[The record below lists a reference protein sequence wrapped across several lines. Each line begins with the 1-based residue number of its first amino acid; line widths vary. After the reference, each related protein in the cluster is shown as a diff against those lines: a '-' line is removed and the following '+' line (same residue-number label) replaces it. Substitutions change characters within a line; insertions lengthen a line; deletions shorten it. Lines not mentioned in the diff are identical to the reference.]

1 MGTDEPFG
9 VRLRRERERR
19 QIALSSISANTKISA
34 ALFEGLE
41 RGDVSRWPSG
51 LFRRAFIRA
60 YAEAIGLDAELTTRE
75 FLARYPDPLELER
88 GPFPPTTA
96 PSTPAPPPPTPARTP
111 PPRAGD
117 AVLRLTLAD
126 AGTKF
131 VAGCLLTTARRR
143 WAAAA
148 FDASVALAIALVVFA
163 ASGHFW
169 VPLGVSM
176 LAYHLGAVLLLGN
189 TPGVCVW
196 APEPGAGEGRGA
208 GGAASRLRAWLRQL
222 AAARRHSDGEAPKG
236 GYVTTRG
243 YTYAA
248 TTTSRVAVAPSRVKS
263 VQRPNVDAPPAII
276 SARRASTS

>member
-1 MGTDEPFG
+1 MGTDESFG
-9 VRLRRERERR
+9 ERLRRERERR

-60 YAEAIGLDAELTTRE
+60 YAEAIGLDSELITRE
-75 FLARYPDPLELER
+75 FLIRYPDPLELELS
-88 GPFPPTTA
+88 PFPPTTA
-96 PSTPAPPPPTPARTP
+96 ASAPTQAPPTPARTP
-111 PPRAGD
+111 SSRMD
-117 AVLRLTLAD
+117 DSVLRLTLAD

-148 FDASVALAIALVVFA
+148 FDAWVALAIALVVFA

-176 LAYHLGAVLLLGN
+176 LAYHLGGVLVLGN
-189 TPGVCVW
+189 TPGVCLW
-196 APEPGAGEGRGA
+196 APEPGPPGGRGT
-208 GGAASRLRAWLRQL
+208 GAAFRLRAWLRQL
-222 AAARRHSDGEAPKG
+222 AAARRRSG
-236 GYVTTRG
+236 GDRPAGDYVTTRG
-243 YTYAA
+243 
-248 TTTSRVAVAPSRVKS
+248 
-263 VQRPNVDAPPAII
+263 
-276 SARRASTS
+276 